1 MNWFSSDHH
10 FNHFNIIE
18 YCNRPFLRWQ
28 EMNEVLIERHNS
40 RVSAND
46 TVFILGDFKFGS
58 NGPNTYDLRKRLNGN
73 LVFIRGNHD
82 KNNGL
87 NVCMERAFVRSF
99 GQDFLLIHRPD
110 DVLKVQDH
118 FDFALVG
125 HVHEKWKFR
134 ENERGDKLINVGV
147 DVWDFYPVHL
157 KQILKAYKMKGREIP
172 DPEYPDTLSR

>member
-1 MNWFSSDHH
+1 MHWFTSDQHY
-10 FNHFNIIE
+10 NHFNIIG
-18 YCNRPFLRWQ
+18 YCSRPFLRWQ
-28 EMNEVLIERHNS
+28 EMNEVLIDRHNS
-40 RVSAND
+40 RVNAND
-46 TVFILGDFKFGS
+46 TVFVLGDFKFGA
-58 NGPNTYDLRKRLNGN
+58 NGPNTYDLCKRLNGH

-87 NVCMERAFVRSF
+87 NVILEHAFVRSF

-110 DVLKVQDH
+110 DVLNVHDH

-125 HVHEKWKFR
+125 HVHEKWKFK

-157 KQILKAYKMKGREIP
+157 KQILKAYKMKGRDIP
-172 DPEYPDTLSR
+172 NPA